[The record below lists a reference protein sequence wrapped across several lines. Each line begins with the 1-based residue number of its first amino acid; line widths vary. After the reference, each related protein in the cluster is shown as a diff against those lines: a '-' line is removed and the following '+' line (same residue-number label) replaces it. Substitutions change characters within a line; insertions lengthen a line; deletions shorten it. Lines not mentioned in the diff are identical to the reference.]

1 MIGLTAQDALTPN
14 IIAVGEEMRPRD
26 VAIDPLCEVFA
37 VFKEPPSAL
46 APLQTPFL
54 GLVERERVGYYPL
67 RIFADLISSGNTF
80 TLERSTPLAHVVS
93 RFEHFSDN
101 AVAVLGSP
109 QQFVGVVTRR
119 SLLETLLEH
128 ERQLRSC
135 DLNPEAGPTTLLSE
149 PLPVEETTPSR
160 KLRRAVQRLA
170 TEWIVSESRER
181 QHLAGDIHD
190 RLRQLLFV
198 ARVHLDQA
206 QQPSVRGHSSA
217 SLRIVDQLLEE
228 SLAYTRLL
236 IEELT
241 PSGLQTG
248 DLISSA
254 FDMLALDMRQRGY
267 QVHVAAVPSNLRFS
281 DPITAFLYRAARSF
295 LRQGMGEG
303 LSSLITVSVEGEP
316 ASIARVKAAING
328 KTRSSEAKDAPL
340 FGPMVEMSLAG
351 IQARGQ
357 LLGVAVSVESS
368 PGTATALVLDVP
380 LLGSS
385 DLL

>member
-1 MIGLTAQDALTPN
+1 VTGLTAQDALTPN
-14 IIAVGEEMRPRD
+14 IIAVGEEMRPRE

-37 VFKEPPSAL
+37 VFKEPPSTL

-54 GLVERERVGYYPL
+54 GLVERERVGCYPF
-67 RIFADLISSGNTF
+67 RIFADLICSGNTF
-80 TLERSTPLAHVVS
+80 TLERSTPLVHVVS

-101 AVAVLGSP
+101 AVAVLESP

-128 ERQLRSC
+128 EHRLHSGGL
-135 DLNPEAGPTTLLSE
+135 DIPAE
-149 PLPVEETTPSR
+149 PSR
-160 KLRRAVQRLA
+160 EFVRAVRRLA
-170 TEWIVSESRER
+170 TEWIFSECQER

-198 ARVHLDQA
+198 ARIRLDHA
-206 QQPSVRGHSSA
+206 QQPSVQGHASA
-217 SLRIVDQLLEE
+217 SLKIVDQLLEE

-241 PSGLQTG
+241 PTGLRTG
-248 DLISSA
+248 DLISA
-254 FDMLALDMRQRGY
+254 LDMLAFEIRQRGY
-267 QVHVAAVPSNLRFS
+267 QVQVSAVPSNLRLS
-281 DPITAFLYRAARSF
+281 EPITAFLFLAARSF
-295 LRQGMGEG
+295 LRQAMGEG
-303 LSSLITVSVEGEP
+303 LSSLITVSVEGRP
-316 ASIARVKAAING
+316 ASIVRVKAAIKG
-328 KTRSSEAKDAPL
+328 ETRSSEAEDAPL
-340 FGPMVEMSLAG
+340 FGPMIEMSLAG

-368 PGTATALVLDVP
+368 PGTTTALVLDVP

>member
-1 MIGLTAQDALTPN
+1 MTGLTAQDALTPN

-54 GLVERERVGYYPL
+54 GLVERERVGCYPF
-67 RIFADLISSGNTF
+67 RIFADLICSGNTF
-80 TLERSTPLAHVVS
+80 TLERSTPLVHVVS

-101 AVAVLGSP
+101 AVAVLESP

-119 SLLETLLEH
+119 SLLVTLLEH
-128 ERQLRSC
+128 EHRLHSGGL
-135 DLNPEAGPTTLLSE
+135 DIPADPTKLSSE

-160 KLRRAVQRLA
+160 EFGRAVRRLA
-170 TEWIVSESRER
+170 TEWILSECRER

-198 ARVHLDQA
+198 ARIRLDHA
-206 QQPSVRGHSSA
+206 QQPSGQGHA
-217 SLRIVDQLLEE
+217 STNLKIVDQLLEE
-228 SLAYTRLL
+228 SLTYTRLL
-236 IEELT
+236 LEELT
-241 PSGLQTG
+241 PTGLRTG
-248 DLISSA
+248 DLISA
-254 FDMLALDMRQRGY
+254 LDMLAFEIRQRGY
-267 QVHVAAVPSNLRFS
+267 QVQVSAVPSNLRLS
-281 DPITAFLYRAARSF
+281 EPITAFLYLAARSF
-295 LRQGMGEG
+295 LRQAMGEG
-303 LSSLITVSVEGEP
+303 LSSLITVSVEGGP
-316 ASIARVKAAING
+316 ASIVRVKAAIKG
-328 KTRSSEAKDAPL
+328 QTRSSEAEDVPL
-340 FGPMVEMSLAG
+340 FGPMIEMSLAG

-368 PGTATALVLDVP
+368 PGTTTALVLDVP